1 MKNLFTVIKFTMK
14 EKLKKKSF
22 IISTI
27 IILLLIV
34 LAFSVPKIITTVV
47 GEGSKERILVVD
59 SEYIFVDNIR
69 LLDKLGLENY
79 EFSYEILSFDKI
91 KQWIEEDDIDSAI
104 IIEKAEAGI
113 KLRYILEDVTWTD
126 TIPEDIMV
134 AISNIY
140 TDMQI
145 SKLGLSEEQLSMLN
159 PNFEVSVEQANGEE
173 DVDEGNQLIMM
184 ALSFVLSM
192 AVILCAT
199 QVSTSIT
206 TEKTSKIIETLVTS
220 TSPKT
225 IVLGKTIGIGLVG
238 LFQLILA
245 IVTAIVSAKIFLD
258 AEMINAFLDV
268 SNITVGLGAIAI
280 LYFILGY
287 FTFALLFALTGSMVS
302 KPEDIQSANS
312 PVSMICL
319 IGFYLGYFSISID
332 PTSSISAFAGVFP
345 ISSPFCMPSRIMMG
359 LASTGE
365 IIASIVALV
374 VMVWIIA
381 RVAIKIY
388 SSAILNYGAK
398 LSFKDVFKMYKNK

>member
-1 MKNLFTVIKFTMK
+1 MNNLFTVMKFTMK
-14 EKLKKKSF
+14 EMIRKKSF

-27 IILLLIV
+27 LILALIV
-34 LAFSVPKIITTVV
+34 IGFSIPKIVQTVSGDGTKDRV
-47 GEGSKERILVVD
+47 LVIDKDNVFEG
-59 SEYIFVDNIR
+59 NIN
-69 LLDKLGLENY
+69 LLGQMDLENY
-79 EFSYEILSFDKI
+79 EFRFENITFEEIRQKI
-91 KQWIEEDDIDSAI
+91 EDEEIETAL
-104 IIEKAEAGI
+104 IIEKNETGI
-113 KLRYILEDVTWTD
+113 KIRYILEDVTWAD
-126 TIPEDIMV
+126 TIPEEIMS
-134 AISNIY
+134 AISSIY
-140 TDMQI
+140 SDMQI
-145 SKLGLSEEQLSMLN
+145 GKLGLTPEQLSMLA
-159 PNFEVSVEQANGEE
+159 PNFEISVEQANGEK

-238 LFQLILA
+238 LLQLLLA
-245 IVTAIVSAKIFLD
+245 IITAIVSSKIFLD
-258 AEMINAFLDV
+258 AEMLNTLLDV
-268 SNITVGLGAIAI
+268 SKITVGLGFMAL

-332 PTSSISAFAGVFP
+332 PTSNISTFAGIFP
-345 ISSPFCMPSRIMMG
+345 LSSPFCMPSRIMMG

-365 IIASIVALV
+365 IIASVVALV
-374 VMVWIIA
+374 ATVWIIS

-388 SSAILNYGAK
+388 SSAILNYGSK
-398 LSFKDVFKMYKNK
+398 LSFKDLFKMYQ